1 MDLQR
6 SPLTLEE
13 QSREAIKSALRR
25 GSPIAD
31 ALRFAGVPRRTFRT
45 WEKIGREELER
56 LIDAGD
62 PDAEPEPHLA
72 PYVEFVE
79 ALESA
84 RSEGINILLNRI
96 WDASREVRDPDTN
109 EVIERGVWQAA
120 AWLLERTD
128 PKHFARRVEVIGDG
142 DMPSRPKIDEADAL
156 TLFTQR
162 IDEINARR
170 SRVIEASSVEIGPG
184 SDAPA
189 D

>member
-96 WDASREVRDPDTN
+96 WDASREIRDPETN
-109 EVIERGVWQAA
+109 EIVQRGTWQAA

-128 PKHFARRVEVIGDG
+128 PAHFGRRLDMIQEVELR
-142 DMPSRPKIDEADAL
+142 RPKIDEADAVAI
-156 TLFTQR
+156 FEER
-162 IDEINARR
+162 INEIIMRR
-170 SRVIEASSVEIGPG
+170 HRVIETSAQELPPVAGE
-184 SDAPA
+184 
-189 D
+189 